1 MVRKGHE
8 PGISLQARAHHG
20 EIGSCLKD
28 LFWNLIVIKG
38 STRTPMPVNEYPD
51 SPQIAVGAVVFRENR
66 VLLVKRNQ
74 LPGKGLWA
82 IPGGRL
88 ELGETLKE
96 AAQREVRE
104 ETGVII
110 RAGDPVYT
118 FDLIE
123 RDDQGRIRFH
133 YVIVDLLAD
142 YISGNP
148 HPRSDACEARW
159 IAPRELEELPVTKST
174 RAFLKEK
181 IKFG

>member
-1 MVRKGHE
+1 M
-8 PGISLQARAHHG
+8 AR
-20 EIGSCLKD
+20 
-28 LFWNLIVIKG
+28 
-38 STRTPMPVNEYPD
+38 NEYPN
-51 SPQIAVGAVVFRENR
+51 SPQIAVGAVVFRGNR

-74 LPGKGLWA
+74 PPGKGLWA

-96 AAQREVRE
+96 AAEREVRE

-110 RAGDPVYT
+110 RAGNPAYT

-142 YISGNP
+142 YISGSP

-159 IAPRELEELPVTKST
+159 IGPRELDELPVTKST

>member
-1 MVRKGHE
+1 
-8 PGISLQARAHHG
+8 
-20 EIGSCLKD
+20 
-28 LFWNLIVIKG
+28 
-38 STRTPMPVNEYPD
+38 MPRSEYPN
-51 SPQIAVGAVVFRENR
+51 SPQLAVGALVFRENR

-74 LPGKGLWA
+74 PPGKGLWA

-88 ELGETLKE
+88 KLGETLKE
-96 AAQREVRE
+96 AAEREVRE

-110 RAGDPVYT
+110 RAGNPVYT

-159 IAPRELEELPVTKST
+159 IGPRELDKLPVTKST

-181 IKFG
+181 IKFD

>member
-1 MVRKGHE
+1 M
-8 PGISLQARAHHG
+8 AR
-20 EIGSCLKD
+20 S
-28 LFWNLIVIKG
+28 
-38 STRTPMPVNEYPD
+38 EYPN
-51 SPQIAVGAVVFRENR
+51 SPQVAVGALVFRENR

-74 LPGKGLWA
+74 PPGKGFWA

-96 AAQREVRE
+96 AAEREVRE

-110 RAGDPVYT
+110 RARSPVYT

-142 YISGNP
+142 YISGSP

-159 IAPRELEELPVTKST
+159 IGPRELDKLPVTKTT
-174 RAFLKEK
+174 RAFLKEN
-181 IKFG
+181 

>member
-1 MVRKGHE
+1 MIR
-8 PGISLQARAHHG
+8 
-20 EIGSCLKD
+20 
-28 LFWNLIVIKG
+28 G
-38 STRTPMPVNEYPD
+38 STHTLMPVNEYPD

-66 VLLVKRNQ
+66 VLLVKRSQ
-74 LPGKGLWA
+74 PPGRGLWA

-142 YISGNP
+142 YISGNS
-148 HPRSDACEARW
+148 HPSSDACEARW
-159 IAPRELEELPVTKST
+159 IAPRELKELPVTKST

-181 IKFG
+181 LKFG